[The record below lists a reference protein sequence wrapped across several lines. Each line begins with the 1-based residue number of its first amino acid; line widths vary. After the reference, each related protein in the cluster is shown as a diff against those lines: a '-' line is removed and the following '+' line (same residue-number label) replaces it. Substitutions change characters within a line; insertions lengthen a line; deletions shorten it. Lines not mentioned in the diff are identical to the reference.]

1 MRLKRRTNLLW
12 GVVLLAV
19 AVVVTLKALNVIPG
33 SLFDLIARAW
43 PALLVLAGLSIVL
56 RPRVPLGSLLAL
68 VVTAALVGGVA
79 SYAFSARATQQR
91 DDYQEPVLQAIG
103 PDVTLLRLQIRT
115 LATNVE
121 LLRRVGSDRVVSGQF
136 TGSSESRVQV
146 TYNESGV
153 DADLSIIE
161 QQANEFPMLET
172 MGRGVLR
179 LELPPDLPVDI
190 ELVGTDGAVT
200 LNMNGLS
207 VERMNLDLQ
216 RGDAL
221 VTMPVYRPLGSAP
234 GDSLGTLAV
243 REGDITLFI
252 DPQVAARLELNRGGS
267 GINPV
272 FDANIYNYLVGDV
285 LEARS
290 IETAEI
296 VIRYIISAPRGLITV
311 REPISG

>member
-1 MRLKRRTNLLW
+1 MRVKRRTNLLW
-12 GVVLLAV
+12 GLMLLAV
-19 AVVVTLKALNVIPG
+19 AVVVTLNALNLIPA
-33 SLFDLIARAW
+33 SLFDLVARAW
-43 PALLVLAGLSIVL
+43 PALLVLAGLSIIL
-56 RPRVPLGSLLAL
+56 RTRVPLGSLLAL
-68 VVTAALVGGVA
+68 IVTAALVGGVA
-79 SYAFSARATQQR
+79 TYAFSARATQQR
-91 DDYQEPVLQAIG
+91 DDYQESVLQAIG
-103 PDVTLLRLQIRT
+103 PDVTVLRLQIRT

-121 LLRRVGSDRVVSGQF
+121 LLRRVGADRVVSGQF
-136 TGSSESRVQV
+136 TGSPESRVEV
-146 TYNESGV
+146 SYNETDV
-153 DADLSIIE
+153 AADLIVTE

-190 ELVGTDGAVT
+190 ELIGADGAVT

-221 VTMPVYRPLGSAP
+221 VTLPVYRPLGSAP

-243 REGDITLFI
+243 REGDMTLFI
-252 DPQVAARLELNRGGS
+252 DPQVAARLELNRAGS

-290 IETAEI
+290 IETAE
-296 VIRYIISAPRGLITV
+296 VVMRYTITVPRGLITV
-311 REPISG
+311 REPIS